1 MNDDARY
8 RDILVYI
15 DEGYFDVDLVGNM
28 TLLNPSMASVPYQ
41 VAPHYKVSI
50 CGCFRI
56 LPVNPHPSP

>member
-1 MNDDARY
+1 MTAQRCRIMNDDARY

-41 VAPHYKVSI
+41 NNLLLY
-50 CGCFRI
+50 
-56 LPVNPHPSP
+56 L